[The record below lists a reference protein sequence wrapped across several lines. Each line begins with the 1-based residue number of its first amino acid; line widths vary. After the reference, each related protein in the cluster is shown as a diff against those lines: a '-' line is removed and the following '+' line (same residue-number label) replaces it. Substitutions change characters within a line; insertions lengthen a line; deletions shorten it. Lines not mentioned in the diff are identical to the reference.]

1 MRILIVEDDEI
12 LANTLKEGLTEEGYA
27 VDVAYSG
34 DDGLYMAE
42 TMPYDVIILD
52 IMLPEMDGFTIL
64 EKLRAKEIDTPVLI
78 LTARDSIDDK
88 VKGLDR
94 GADDYITKP
103 FEFSE
108 LLARIRALLR
118 RATGKRSPVIKIRD
132 ITIDTASHE
141 VYKGDKKIS
150 LSSKEYAIL
159 LYLATNR
166 GKVITRDELME
177 HIYDWEKS
185 IESNVIDVYINFL
198 RKKLSKD
205 LIETVRGAGYI
216 IRKDEEIS

>member
-1 MRILIVEDDEI
+1 MRILIVEDDET
-12 LANTLKEGLTEEGYA
+12 LANILKEGLTEEGYA
-27 VDVAYSG
+27 VDVAYTG

-42 TMPYDVIILD
+42 TMPYDVIVLD
-52 IMLPEMDGFTIL
+52 LMLPEVDGFTVL
-64 EKLRAKEIDTPVLI
+64 ERLRAKGIQTPVLI

-88 VKGLDR
+88 VKGLDK

-108 LLARIRALLR
+108 LLARIRALIR
-118 RATGKRSPVIKIRD
+118 RASGKRSPVIKIRN
-132 ITIDTASHE
+132 ISIDTASRE
-141 VYKGDKKIS
+141 VYKDGQKIP
-150 LSSKEYAIL
+150 LSAKEYAIL
-159 LYLATNR
+159 LYLATNQ
-166 GKVITRDELME
+166 GKVVTREELTE

-216 IRKDEEIS
+216 IRKDE

>member
-1 MRILIVEDDEI
+1 MRILIVEDEET
-12 LANTLKEGLTEEGYA
+12 LANILKEGLTEEGYA
-27 VDVAYSG
+27 VDVAYTG

-52 IMLPEMDGFTIL
+52 LMLPEIDGFTVL
-64 EKLRAKEIDTPVLI
+64 ERLRAKGIETPVLI

-88 VKGLDR
+88 VKGLDK

-108 LLARIRALLR
+108 LLARVRALIR
-118 RATGKRSPVIKIRD
+118 RASGKRSPVIKIQN
-132 ITIDTASHE
+132 ITINTSSRE
-141 VYKGDKKIS
+141 VFKNGKKIP
-150 LSSKEYAIL
+150 LSAKEYAIL
-159 LYLATNR
+159 LYLVTNQGR
-166 GKVITRDELME
+166 VVTREELTE
-177 HIYDWEKS
+177 HVYDWEKS

-205 LIETVRGAGYI
+205 LIETVRGVGYI
-216 IRKDEEIS
+216 VRKDG